1 MSSSLKY
8 SVHSTQSTVFG
19 LRSSNFGLPTSVFRL
34 LTVFFLFFA
43 IATSTFATSVENP
56 NIKFKEANELYA
68 NGKYT
73 EAAELYNTLITDDY
87 LSPEIYY
94 NLGNAYFKLNQIP
107 QAILNYERALKL
119 KPDYEDAIFNLKQA
133 NFRTIDKIDRLPELF
148 IGNAYKNLVGSKTAS
163 TWAYFTI
170 GLLAV
175 ALLLLVSYL
184 LSSAL
189 LIKKT
194 GFYGGLLFLL
204 MGLFCWFMASQNQNL
219 VNQQAEAII
228 FTETVTVKSEPNTN
242 SQKLFTLHEGTKVN
256 VLEQNSTWVKIKLPN
271 GNVGWLAATD
281 LEVI

>member
-1 MSSSLKY
+1 MSYQLSVISSQS
-8 SVHSTQSTVFG
+8 SVLSLQNFRLRSSVFG
-19 LRSSNFGLPTSVFRL
+19 LLLFLVITSS
-34 LTVFFLFFA
+34 A
-43 IATSTFATSVENP
+43 FATSYANP
-56 NIKFKEANELYA
+56 NIKFKEANTLYA
-68 NGKYT
+68 AGKYK
-73 EAAELYNTLITDDY
+73 EAVKIYDELINDDY

-94 NLGNAYFKLNQIP
+94 NLGNAHFKLNEIP
-107 QAILNYERALKL
+107 SAITNYERALKL

-148 IGNAYKNLVGSKTAS
+148 IGNAYRSLVTSKTAE

-175 ALLLLVSYL
+175 ALLLFVSYL
-184 LSSAL
+184 LSSGV

-204 MGLFCWFMASQNQNL
+204 FGLFCWFMASENQNL

-228 FTETVTVKSEPNTN
+228 FTETVIIKSEPNAN

-256 VLEQNSTWVKIKLPN
+256 VLESQKEWVKIKLPN
-271 GNVGWLAATD
+271 GNVGWLKASD
-281 LEVI
+281 VEVI